1 MRLVR
6 RAVSAVLLA
15 ALAFPVSLLAQE
27 VETDPDN
34 PLLIPTDNTSYGG
47 SSGEFLTL
55 GSSARGMALGGSFS
69 TYVDDVN
76 ALHYNPAALTQLAG
90 FEASATVMPYFA
102 DTDYY
107 WAGLAFPL
115 GDGDFGFGVF
125 FGRFGFSDAPV
136 YTEADPDGLI
146 GETFGV
152 NETVAGISFAHQ
164 FIDRFSAGIT
174 VKFIS
179 DDLATGLGGA
189 QATTGTVDFGTT
201 FNSEVADRRIALSF
215 VVQNLGGGLG
225 HSGDALS
232 FRQNDER
239 TTTPD
244 QRLDPPLNETR
255 TTAFPLPR
263 LFRVGLGYDLLTA
276 ETTRLVLAAEF
287 VESNNT
293 KPTAGVGT
301 EFSWSGA
308 DTPFGVQLR
317 GSWQYQPDETDL
329 VEESVGQS
337 PSKGAD
343 GVSFGG
349 GLYYAFADK
358 YKLVIDY
365 AYRDFGVLGSVDVF
379 SVTFGVL

>member
-1 MRLVR
+1 
-6 RAVSAVLLA
+6 VSAVLLT
-15 ALAFPVSLLAQE
+15 ALAFPASLLAQGA
-27 VETDPDN
+27 ETDPDN

-47 SSGEFLTL
+47 TSAEFLTL

-76 ALHYNPAALTQLAG
+76 SLHYNPAALTQMAG
-90 FEASATVMPYFA
+90 FEAALTIMPYFA
-102 DTDYY
+102 ETDYS
-107 WAGLAFPL
+107 WAGLAFPFA
-115 GDGDFGFGVF
+115 DGDFGLGVF

-152 NETVAGISFAHQ
+152 SETVAGVSFAHQ

-174 VKFIS
+174 LKYIS

-189 QATTGTVDFGTT
+189 KASTATVDFGTS
-201 FNSEVADRRIALSF
+201 FNSVVADRRIALSF

-225 HSGDALS
+225 HKGDALS
-232 FRQNDER
+232 FFQRDER
-239 TTTPD
+239 VTTPD

-276 ETTRLVLAAEF
+276 DVESTRLVLSAEF

-293 KPTAGVGT
+293 KPTFGVGT
-301 EFSWSGA
+301 EFSWSPV
-308 DTPFGVQLR
+308 DIPFGVQVR
-317 GSWQYQPDETDL
+317 GSYAYQPDETDL
-329 VEESVGQS
+329 VENSVGQT

-343 GVSFGG
+343 GLGLGG
-349 GLYYAFADK
+349 GLYYAFAGK
-358 YKLVIDY
+358 YKVMLDY
-365 AYRDFGVLGSVDVF
+365 AYRNFGVLGSVDVF